1 MGMVFLLQTCT
12 FLGSRSGVRLVGKQL
27 YQVNSLNVSFSL
39 RYSWRHQLRE
49 FKSEYRVV
57 ALDLRG
63 YGESDA
69 PTHQESYKLDCL
81 IADIKDVLDTLGK
94 LAFKNHL
101 SVCMCFCV
109 REGVYTHVYAG
120 TRRRHDIFLKV
131 TVFVILHWAL
141 GSTF

>member
-1 MGMVFLLQTCT
+1 MAHAWKGEEKTMGMGFSSYHVHSWGQAQGVSIAGNFTRCLPRPTFLL
-12 FLGSRSGVRLVGKQL
+12 FLFL
-27 YQVNSLNVSFSL
+27 F

-81 IADIKDVLDTLGK
+81 IADIKDILDSLGR
-94 LAFKNHL
+94 LAL
-101 SVCMCFCV
+101 
-109 REGVYTHVYAG
+109 
-120 TRRRHDIFLKV
+120 
-131 TVFVILHWAL
+131 
-141 GSTF
+141 